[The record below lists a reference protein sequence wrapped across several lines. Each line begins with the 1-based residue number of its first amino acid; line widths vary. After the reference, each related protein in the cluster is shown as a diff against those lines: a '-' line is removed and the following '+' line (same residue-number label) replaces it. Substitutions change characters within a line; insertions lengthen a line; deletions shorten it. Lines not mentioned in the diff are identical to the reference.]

1 MSNVATDVKAFMVAG
16 LSIDET
22 NITVSR
28 MPATGQV
35 NIAEGQWVVILAGG
49 SKSGGNLLQW
59 KRTHSITV
67 LHRSKSGEAL
77 YNKDDELQ
85 ALFAGCTLLD
95 NYRVLRATCNP
106 GTELPLAAKEVH
118 VMQWALTL
126 DIVTR

>member
-1 MSNVATDVKAFMVAG
+1 MSVAHDVKAYMVAG
-16 LSIDET
+16 NIADEA

-67 LHRSKSGEAL
+67 LHRSKSGDAL
-77 YNKDDELQ
+77 YNADDALQ
-85 ALFAGCTLLD
+85 ALFDSCNVLD

-106 GTELPLAAKEVH
+106 GAELPLAAKEVH
-118 VMQWALTL
+118 VMQWQLTL
-126 DIVTR
+126 DLVTK

>member
-1 MSNVATDVKAFMVAG
+1 MSVAHDVKAYMVANMG
-16 LSIDET
+16 IDEA

-28 MPATGQV
+28 MPANGQV
-35 NIAEGQWVVILAGG
+35 NIADGQWVVILGG
-49 SKSGGNLLQW
+49 GGRSGGNLVQW

-67 LHRSKSGEAL
+67 LHRSKSGDAL

-85 ALFAGCTLLD
+85 ATFAGCTLLD
-95 NYRVLRATCNP
+95 NYRVLRAICNP
-106 GTELPLAAKEVH
+106 GAELPLAAKEVH